1 MTKGNTEAAPIGDSE
16 DEPQRVAVPSGE
28 REALL
33 DTIWGLQAAAIA
45 EALKHGE
52 PSAALLNVVTKWLG
66 EQGVNWDSIKSRRG
80 GSMLPPGT
88 VLPFFGDEPSE
99 PAEAATGDQ

>member
-1 MTKGNTEAAPIGDSE
+1 MTKSETEAAPIGDSE
-16 DEPQRVAVPSGE
+16 CEPQRVAVPSGE

-33 DTIWGLQAAAIA
+33 DQIWGLQAAAIA

-66 EQGVNWDSIKSRRG
+66 EQGVNWDSLKSRRG
-80 GSMLPPGT
+80 GSLLPPGT
-88 VLPFFGDEPSE
+88 VLPFFDDEPGATADA
-99 PAEAATGDQ
+99 PAGDQ